1 MARRRKPCEFCEREF
16 VDTIELRNAQAQI
29 QIYPD
34 NCLVSFWVS
43 SHTDDGELNGENDFS
58 FEMNWC
64 PVCGRK
70 VGY

>member
-1 MARRRKPCEFCEREF
+1 MARKRKPCAFCEREAI
-16 VDTIELRNAQAQI
+16 DTIELPNANAQI

-43 SHTDDGELNGENDFS
+43 SQTDDGELNGENDFS
-58 FEMNWC
+58 VEMNWC